1 MNMTK
6 DVYRKLIEHAK
17 GDAPIE
23 ACGYLASGNGIV
35 NTLIPLRNADQS
47 EEHFSFDPTEQFQ
60 AVRKI
65 RDLGLE
71 VAAVYHS
78 HPKTP
83 ARPSEEDKRLSFDSS
98 VSYVIVSLAG
108 TEPDIKSFRI
118 HKQHVVAEEIKI
130 VD

>member
-6 DVYRKLIEHAK
+6 DVFKKLIEHAK
-17 GDAPIE
+17 RDAPIE
-23 ACGYLASGNGIV
+23 ACGYLASENGIV

-47 EEHFSFDPTEQFQ
+47 EEHFSFNTTEQFK
-60 AVRKI
+60 AVRNM
-65 RDLGLE
+65 RDSGLTT
-71 VAAVYHS
+71 AAVYHS

-98 VSYVIVSLAG
+98 VSNVIVSLAG
-108 TEPDIKSFRI
+108 TKPDIKSFRI